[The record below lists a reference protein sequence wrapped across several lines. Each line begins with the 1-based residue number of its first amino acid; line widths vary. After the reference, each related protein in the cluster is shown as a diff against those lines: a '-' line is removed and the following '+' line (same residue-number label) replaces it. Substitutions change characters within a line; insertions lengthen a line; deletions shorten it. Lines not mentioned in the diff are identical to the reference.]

1 MSKKKATKKKA
12 SKKPP
17 KPDPPMSKGF
27 GHLTIRKNWVVSGG
41 STVQGGE
48 DCRPESEKCWDVE
61 WE

>member
-1 MSKKKATKKKA
+1 
-12 SKKPP
+12 
-17 KPDPPMSKGF
+17 MSKGF